1 MSDLNNTQDI
11 IDLQLNKIQETKKI
25 IKNKN
30 KIYPKERKEL
40 LKKVFDII
48 LDDDNGFY
56 SHHIENSEEIKQQIE
71 NLNEDIFKYFSISRW
86 PSFNKDLNIE
96 RKTMSTIRSLL
107 RDMHIEYDSVTGK
120 TKENNVYVNTTRYKI
135 LNKPV

>member
-1 MSDLNNTQDI
+1 MSDLHNTQNFIDQEINI
-11 IDLQLNKIQETKKI
+11 IEETKKV

-30 KIYPKERKEL
+30 KVYSKERKAL
-40 LKKVFDII
+40 LKTVFDII
-48 LDDDNGFY
+48 LDSDNGFY
-56 SHHIENSEEIKQQIE
+56 SHHIENNEEIKQQIE
-71 NLNEDIFKYFSISRW
+71 NLNGDILKYFSVSRW

-107 RDMHIEYDSVTGK
+107 RDMHVEYESVTGK

-135 LNKPV
+135 LNKQI